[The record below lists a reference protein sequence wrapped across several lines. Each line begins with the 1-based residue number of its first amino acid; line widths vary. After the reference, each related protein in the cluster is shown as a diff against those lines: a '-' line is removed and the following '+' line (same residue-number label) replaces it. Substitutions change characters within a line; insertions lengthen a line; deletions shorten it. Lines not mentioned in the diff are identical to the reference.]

1 MFRVVMLSSTRLSGQ
16 LSARSVAFEMRNI
29 RHTFSLSDLLSFS
42 LSQVIHGMVVFQNR
56 LLRFFEW
63 LELRKMAK
71 SRTWEVLSSHGG
83 LCKPRGREMRGIG
96 FETGDISILRMKGL
110 ACWRRGSCIAVLLAR
125 VLTVLIPHCLN
136 KIKNNLIFYHR
147 YRLLHFQTYF
157 KSNWNIKRSNFLKYE
172 VRIY

>member
-71 SRTWEVLSSHGG
+71 SRT
-83 LCKPRGREMRGIG
+83 
-96 FETGDISILRMKGL
+96 
-110 ACWRRGSCIAVLLAR
+110 
-125 VLTVLIPHCLN
+125 
-136 KIKNNLIFYHR
+136 
-147 YRLLHFQTYF
+147 
-157 KSNWNIKRSNFLKYE
+157 
-172 VRIY
+172 